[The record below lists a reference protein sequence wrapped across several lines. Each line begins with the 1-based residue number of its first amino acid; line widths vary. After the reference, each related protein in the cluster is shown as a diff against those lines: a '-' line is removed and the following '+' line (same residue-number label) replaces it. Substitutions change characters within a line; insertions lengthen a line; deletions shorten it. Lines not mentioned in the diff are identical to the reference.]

1 MNNENKT
8 NVNAT
13 GTTSPGGPGRPP
25 QPQPSPPQK
34 LEDRVDKKVTEA
46 DYTTRQADEARAAIT
61 AVVADM
67 KHALAQGA
75 NLKEWTRQYPWIVA
89 GAATV
94 GGFLTGMLVTPS
106 KEETFREKWEALKD
120 KFTPDVGVGETGASP
135 EATARTIADQP
146 EAQNPSFLAVLL
158 REALKTIGPTIGGL
172 ITGALAGQPAEPGAS
187 GNGHSTHSEAYATEP
202 PGGAPQA

>member
-1 MNNENKT
+1 M
-8 NVNAT
+8 
-13 GTTSPGGPGRPP
+13 
-25 QPQPSPPQK
+25 
-34 LEDRVDKKVTEA
+34 DKKVTEA

-67 KHALAQGA
+67 KHALAEGA

-106 KEETFREKWEALKD
+106 KEETLREKWESLKD
-120 KFTPDVGVGETGASP
+120 HFTPDLSEPGPSSQ
-135 EATARTIADQP
+135 ATARTIADQP
-146 EAQNPSFLAVLL
+146 EAQSPSFVAVLL

-172 ITGALAGQPAEPGAS
+172 ITGALAGQQPEPE
-187 GNGHSTHSEAYATEP
+187 GNGHATSDRYAATEP

>member
-1 MNNENKT
+1 M
-8 NVNAT
+8 
-13 GTTSPGGPGRPP
+13 
-25 QPQPSPPQK
+25 
-34 LEDRVDKKVTEA
+34 DKKVTEG

-67 KHALAQGA
+67 KHALVEGA
-75 NLKEWTRQYPWIVA
+75 NLKEWTRQYPWMVA

-106 KEETFREKWEALKD
+106 KEETLREKWESLKD
-120 KFTPDVGVGETGASP
+120 PFTPDVADTGASP

-146 EAQNPSFLAVLL
+146 EAQNPSILAVII
-158 REALKTIGPTIGGL
+158 REALKAVGPTIGGL
-172 ITGALAGQPAEPGAS
+172 ITGALASQQPEPE
-187 GNGHSTHSEAYATEP
+187 GNGHPASDHYATTEP

>member
-8 NVNAT
+8 SVSGS
-13 GTTSPGGPGRPP
+13 GTTSQGGPGKPP
-25 QPQPSPPQK
+25 QQQPSPQPK
-34 LEDRVDKKVTEA
+34 PEDRVDKKVTEA

-67 KHALAQGA
+67 KHALVEGA
-75 NLKEWTRQYPWIVA
+75 NLKEWTRQYPWMVA

-106 KEETFREKWEALKD
+106 KEETFREKWESLKD
-120 KFTPDVGVGETGASP
+120 RFTPDVADTGASP

-146 EAQNPSFLAVLL
+146 EAQNPSILAVII
-158 REALKTIGPTIGGL
+158 REALKAVGPTIGGL
-172 ITGALAGQPAEPGAS
+172 ITGALAGQQPEPE
-187 GNGHSTHSEAYATEP
+187 GNGQPASDHYATSEP